1 MIDVIFNFLIQFDL
15 LIKNNLE
22 LSLILY
28 FLFSFLFF
36 TFSLPGSL
44 IIILASSF
52 FFGFITGFIINITTI
67 VLGSLCFFLF
77 FKNLFKKYFN
87 KQIEKFSYKL
97 NTIIKKSSFEYLV
110 LLRLIFGVPLFV
122 QNLFLSTL
130 NISKTK
136 FIITSFIG
144 FSPAIIIFT
153 YLGSKLLQVYE
164 IKNISYRDIFT
175 NEFIFILILFILF
188 LIFRIIY
195 NYKKND

>member
-1 MIDVIFNFLIQFDL
+1 MIDVIFNFLVQFDL

-87 KQIEKFSYKL
+87 KQIEKFSDKL
-97 NTIIKKSSFEYLV
+97 NKIVKKSSFEYLV

-136 FIITSFIG
+136 FIISSFIG
-144 FSPAIIIFT
+144 FTPYFLLFSFIGNQFSDLIEFKEFQLSNILSFELILIFLLLIIF
-153 YLGSKLLQVYE
+153 LLL
-164 IKNISYRDIFT
+164 RIF
-175 NEFIFILILFILF
+175 FKF
-188 LIFRIIY
+188 
-195 NYKKND
+195 K

>member
-77 FKNLFKKYFN
+77 FKNIFKKYFN
-87 KQIEKFSYKL
+87 KQIEKFSDKL

-136 FIITSFIG
+136 FIISSFIG
-144 FSPAIIIFT
+144 FTPYF
-153 YLGSKLLQVYE
+153 LLFSFIGNQFSNLIE
-164 IKNISYRDIFT
+164 IKEFQLSNILSF
-175 NEFIFILILFILF
+175 ELILIF
-188 LIFRIIY
+188 LILIILLLIRIFF
-195 NYKKND
+195 KFK

>member
-1 MIDVIFNFLIQFDL
+1 MIDVIFNFLLQFDL

-87 KQIEKFSYKL
+87 KQIEKFSDKL
-97 NTIIKKSSFEYLV
+97 NKIIKKSSFEYLV

-136 FIITSFIG
+136 FIISSFIG
-144 FSPAIIIFT
+144 FTPYFLLFSFIGNQFSNLIEVKEFQLSNILSFELILIFLLLIIF
-153 YLGSKLLQVYE
+153 LLL
-164 IKNISYRDIFT
+164 RIF
-175 NEFIFILILFILF
+175 FKF
-188 LIFRIIY
+188 
-195 NYKKND
+195 K

>member
-77 FKNLFKKYFN
+77 FKNIFKKYFN
-87 KQIEKFSYKL
+87 KQIEKFSDKL
-97 NTIIKKSSFEYLV
+97 NKIVKKSSFEYLV

-136 FIITSFIG
+136 FIISSFIG
-144 FSPAIIIFT
+144 FTPYFLLFSFVGNQFSDLIEVKEFQLSNILSFELILIFLLLIIF
-153 YLGSKLLQVYE
+153 LLL
-164 IKNISYRDIFT
+164 RIF
-175 NEFIFILILFILF
+175 FKF
-188 LIFRIIY
+188 
-195 NYKKND
+195 K

>member
-1 MIDVIFNFLIQFDL
+1 MIDVIFNFLIQTDL

-36 TFSLPGSL
+36 AFSLPGGL

-77 FKNLFKKYFN
+77 FKNIFKKYFN
-87 KQIEKFSYKL
+87 KQIEKFSDKL

-136 FIITSFIG
+136 FIFSSFIG
-144 FSPAIIIFT
+144 FTPYFLLFSFIGNQFSDLIEVKEFQFSNILSFELILIFLLLIIF
-153 YLGSKLLQVYE
+153 LLL
-164 IKNISYRDIFT
+164 RIF
-175 NEFIFILILFILF
+175 FKF
-188 LIFRIIY
+188 
-195 NYKKND
+195 K

>member
-1 MIDVIFNFLIQFDL
+1 MIDVIFNILIQFDL

-77 FKNLFKKYFN
+77 FKNIFKKYFN
-87 KQIEKFSYKL
+87 KQIEKFSDKL
-97 NTIIKKSSFEYLV
+97 NKIVKKSSFEYLV

-136 FIITSFIG
+136 FIISSFIG
-144 FSPAIIIFT
+144 FTPYFLLFSFIGNQFSDLIEVKEFQLSNILSFELILIFLLLIIF
-153 YLGSKLLQVYE
+153 LLL
-164 IKNISYRDIFT
+164 RIF
-175 NEFIFILILFILF
+175 FKF
-188 LIFRIIY
+188 
-195 NYKKND
+195 K

>member
-77 FKNLFKKYFN
+77 FKNIFKKYFN

-97 NTIIKKSSFEYLV
+97 NKIIKKSSFEYLV

-136 FIITSFIG
+136 FIISSFIG
-144 FSPAIIIFT
+144 FTPYF
-153 YLGSKLLQVYE
+153 LLFSFIGNQFSNLIEVKE
-164 IKNISYRDIFT
+164 FQLSNILSF
-175 NEFIFILILFILF
+175 ELILIF
-188 LIFRIIY
+188 LLLIMFLLLRIFF
-195 NYKKND
+195 KFK

>member
-77 FKNLFKKYFN
+77 FKNIFKKYFN
-87 KQIEKFSYKL
+87 KQIEKFSDKL
-97 NTIIKKSSFEYLV
+97 NKIIKKSSFEYLV

-136 FIITSFIG
+136 FIISSFIG
-144 FSPAIIIFT
+144 FTPYFLLFSFIGNQFSDLIEIKEFQISNILSFELILIFLLLIIF
-153 YLGSKLLQVYE
+153 LLL
-164 IKNISYRDIFT
+164 RIF
-175 NEFIFILILFILF
+175 FKF
-188 LIFRIIY
+188 
-195 NYKKND
+195 K

>member
-77 FKNLFKKYFN
+77 FKNIFKKYFN
-87 KQIEKFSYKL
+87 KQIEKFSDKL
-97 NTIIKKSSFEYLV
+97 NKIIKKSSFEYLV

-136 FIITSFIG
+136 FIISSFIG
-144 FSPAIIIFT
+144 FTPYFLLFSFIGNQFSNLIEVKEFQLSNILSFELVLIFLLLIIF
-153 YLGSKLLQVYE
+153 LLL
-164 IKNISYRDIFT
+164 RIF
-175 NEFIFILILFILF
+175 FKF
-188 LIFRIIY
+188 
-195 NYKKND
+195 K

>member
-77 FKNLFKKYFN
+77 FKNIFKKYFN
-87 KQIEKFSYKL
+87 KQIEKFSDKL
-97 NTIIKKSSFEYLV
+97 NKIIKKSSFEYLV

-136 FIITSFIG
+136 FIISSFIG
-144 FSPAIIIFT
+144 FTPYFLLFSFIGNQFSDLIEVKEFQLSNILSFELILIFLLLIIF
-153 YLGSKLLQVYE
+153 LLL
-164 IKNISYRDIFT
+164 RIF
-175 NEFIFILILFILF
+175 FKF
-188 LIFRIIY
+188 
-195 NYKKND
+195 K

>member
-15 LIKNNLE
+15 IIKNNLE

-77 FKNLFKKYFN
+77 FKNIFKKYFN
-87 KQIEKFSYKL
+87 KQIEKFSDKL
-97 NTIIKKSSFEYLV
+97 NKIIKKSSFEYLV

-136 FIITSFIG
+136 FIISSFIG
-144 FSPAIIIFT
+144 FTPYFLLFSFIGNQFSDLIEVKEFQLSNILSFELVLIFLLLIIF
-153 YLGSKLLQVYE
+153 LLL
-164 IKNISYRDIFT
+164 RIF
-175 NEFIFILILFILF
+175 FKF
-188 LIFRIIY
+188 
-195 NYKKND
+195 K

>member
-15 LIKNNLE
+15 LIKNNFE

-28 FLFSFLFF
+28 FLLSFFFF

-77 FKNLFKKYFN
+77 FKNIFKKYFN
-87 KQIEKFSYKL
+87 KQIEKFSDKL
-97 NTIIKKSSFEYLV
+97 NKIIKKSSFEYLV

-130 NISKTK
+130 KISKTK
-136 FIITSFIG
+136 FIISSFIG
-144 FSPAIIIFT
+144 FTPYFLLFSFIGNQFSDLIEVKEFQLRNILSFELILIFLILIIF
-153 YLGSKLLQVYE
+153 LL
-164 IKNISYRDIFT
+164 IRIF
-175 NEFIFILILFILF
+175 FKF
-188 LIFRIIY
+188 
-195 NYKKND
+195 K

>member
-1 MIDVIFNFLIQFDL
+1 MIDVIFNFLLQFDL

-77 FKNLFKKYFN
+77 FKNIFKKYFN
-87 KQIEKFSYKL
+87 KQIEKFSDKL
-97 NTIIKKSSFEYLV
+97 NKIIKKSSFEYLV

-136 FIITSFIG
+136 FIISSFIG
-144 FSPAIIIFT
+144 FTPYF
-153 YLGSKLLQVYE
+153 LLFSFIGNQFSDLIE
-164 IKNISYRDIFT
+164 IKEFQLSNILSF
-175 NEFIFILILFILF
+175 ELILIF
-188 LIFRIIY
+188 LLLIVFLLLRIFL
-195 NYKKND
+195 NLNK

>member
-1 MIDVIFNFLIQFDL
+1 MIDVIFNFLIQFNL

-77 FKNLFKKYFN
+77 FKNIFKKYFN
-87 KQIEKFSYKL
+87 KQIEKFSDKL
-97 NTIIKKSSFEYLV
+97 NKIIKKSSFEYLV

-136 FIITSFIG
+136 FIISSFIG
-144 FSPAIIIFT
+144 FTPYFLLFSFIGNQFSDLIEVKEFQLSNILSFELILIFLLLIIF
-153 YLGSKLLQVYE
+153 LLL
-164 IKNISYRDIFT
+164 RIF
-175 NEFIFILILFILF
+175 FKF
-188 LIFRIIY
+188 
-195 NYKKND
+195 K

>member
-22 LSLILY
+22 LSLIIY

-77 FKNLFKKYFN
+77 FKNIFKKYFN
-87 KQIEKFSYKL
+87 KQIEKFSDKL
-97 NTIIKKSSFEYLV
+97 NKIIKKSSFEYLV

-136 FIITSFIG
+136 FIISSFIG
-144 FSPAIIIFT
+144 FTPYF
-153 YLGSKLLQVYE
+153 LLFSFIGNQFSDLIEVKE
-164 IKNISYRDIFT
+164 FQLSNILSF
-175 NEFIFILILFILF
+175 ELILIF
-188 LIFRIIY
+188 LILIILLLIRIFF
-195 NYKKND
+195 KFK

>member
-77 FKNLFKKYFN
+77 FKNIFKKYFN
-87 KQIEKFSYKL
+87 KQIEKFGDKL
-97 NTIIKKSSFEYLV
+97 NKIIKKSSFEYLV

-136 FIITSFIG
+136 FIISSFIG
-144 FSPAIIIFT
+144 FTPYFLLFSFIGNQFSDLIEIKEFQLSNILSFELILIFLLLIIF
-153 YLGSKLLQVYE
+153 LLL
-164 IKNISYRDIFT
+164 RIF
-175 NEFIFILILFILF
+175 FKF
-188 LIFRIIY
+188 
-195 NYKKND
+195 K

>member
-67 VLGSLCFFLF
+67 ILGSLCFFLF

-87 KQIEKFSYKL
+87 KQIEKFSDKL

-136 FIITSFIG
+136 FIISSFVGFTPYFLLFSFIG
-144 FSPAIIIFT
+144 NQFSNLI
-153 YLGSKLLQVYE
+153 E
-164 IKNISYRDIFT
+164 IKEFQLSNILSF
-175 NEFIFILILFILF
+175 ELILIF
-188 LIFRIIY
+188 LILIILLLIRIFF
-195 NYKKND
+195 KFK

>member
-87 KQIEKFSYKL
+87 KQIEKFSDKL

-136 FIITSFIG
+136 FIISSFIG
-144 FSPAIIIFT
+144 FTPYFLLFSFIGNQFSNLIEIKEFQLSNILSFELILIFLILIIF
-153 YLGSKLLQVYE
+153 LL
-164 IKNISYRDIFT
+164 IRIF
-175 NEFIFILILFILF
+175 FKF
-188 LIFRIIY
+188 
-195 NYKKND
+195 K

>member
-77 FKNLFKKYFN
+77 FKNIFKKYFN
-87 KQIEKFSYKL
+87 KQIEKFSDKL
-97 NTIIKKSSFEYLV
+97 NKIIKKSSFEYLV

-136 FIITSFIG
+136 FIISSFIG
-144 FSPAIIIFT
+144 FSPYFLLFSFIGNQFSNLIEVKEFQLSNILSFELILIFFLLIIF
-153 YLGSKLLQVYE
+153 LL
-164 IKNISYRDIFT
+164 IRIF
-175 NEFIFILILFILF
+175 FKF
-188 LIFRIIY
+188 
-195 NYKKND
+195 K

>member
-77 FKNLFKKYFN
+77 FKNIFKKYFN
-87 KQIEKFSYKL
+87 KQIEKFSDKL
-97 NTIIKKSSFEYLV
+97 NKIIKKSSFEYLV

-136 FIITSFIG
+136 FIISSFIG
-144 FSPAIIIFT
+144 FTPYFLLFSFIGNQFSNLIEVKEFQISNILSFELILIFLILIIF
-153 YLGSKLLQVYE
+153 LLL
-164 IKNISYRDIFT
+164 R
-175 NEFIFILILFILF
+175 IFIKF
-188 LIFRIIY
+188 
-195 NYKKND
+195 K

>member
-77 FKNLFKKYFN
+77 FKNIFKKYFN
-87 KQIEKFSYKL
+87 KQTEKFNDKL

-136 FIITSFIG
+136 FIISSFIG
-144 FSPAIIIFT
+144 FTPYF
-153 YLGSKLLQVYE
+153 LLFSFIGNQFSNLIEVKE
-164 IKNISYRDIFT
+164 FQLSNILSF
-175 NEFIFILILFILF
+175 ELILIF
-188 LIFRIIY
+188 LILIIPLLIRIFF
-195 NYKKND
+195 KFK

>member
-87 KQIEKFSYKL
+87 KQIEKFSDKL

-136 FIITSFIG
+136 FIISSFVGFTPYFLLFSFIG
-144 FSPAIIIFT
+144 NQFSDLIEIKEFQLSNILSFELILIFLLLIIF
-153 YLGSKLLQVYE
+153 LLL
-164 IKNISYRDIFT
+164 RIF
-175 NEFIFILILFILF
+175 FKF
-188 LIFRIIY
+188 
-195 NYKKND
+195 K

>member
-87 KQIEKFSYKL
+87 KQIEKFSDKL
-97 NTIIKKSSFEYLV
+97 NKIIKKSSFEYLV

-136 FIITSFIG
+136 FIISSFIG
-144 FSPAIIIFT
+144 FTPYFLLFSFIGNQFSDLIEIKELQLSNILSFELILIFLLLIIF
-153 YLGSKLLQVYE
+153 LLL
-164 IKNISYRDIFT
+164 RIF
-175 NEFIFILILFILF
+175 FKF
-188 LIFRIIY
+188 
-195 NYKKND
+195 K

>member
-77 FKNLFKKYFN
+77 FKNIFKKYFN
-87 KQIEKFSYKL
+87 KQIEKFSDKL
-97 NTIIKKSSFEYLV
+97 NKIIKKSSFEYLV

-136 FIITSFIG
+136 FIISSFIG
-144 FSPAIIIFT
+144 FTPYFLLFSFIGNQFSDLIEVKEFQLSNILSFELILIFLLLIIF
-153 YLGSKLLQVYE
+153 LLL
-164 IKNISYRDIFT
+164 RIFL
-175 NEFIFILILFILF
+175 NL
-188 LIFRIIY
+188 
-195 NYKKND
+195 NK

>member
-1 MIDVIFNFLIQFDL
+1 MIDVIFNFLLQFEL

-77 FKNLFKKYFN
+77 FKNIFKKYFN
-87 KQIEKFSYKL
+87 KQIEKFSDKL
-97 NTIIKKSSFEYLV
+97 NKIIKKSSFEYLI

-136 FIITSFIG
+136 FIISSFIG
-144 FSPAIIIFT
+144 FTPYF
-153 YLGSKLLQVYE
+153 LLFSFIGNQFSDLIEVKE
-164 IKNISYRDIFT
+164 FQLSNILSF
-175 NEFIFILILFILF
+175 ELILIFLL
-188 LIFRIIY
+188 LIFFLLLRIFF
-195 NYKKND
+195 KFK

>member
-77 FKNLFKKYFN
+77 FKNIFKKYFN
-87 KQIEKFSYKL
+87 KKIEKFSDKL
-97 NTIIKKSSFEYLV
+97 NKIIKKSSFEYLV

-136 FIITSFIG
+136 FIISSFIG
-144 FSPAIIIFT
+144 FTPYFLLFSFIGNQFSDLIEVKEFQLSNILSFELILIFLILIIF
-153 YLGSKLLQVYE
+153 LL
-164 IKNISYRDIFT
+164 IRIF
-175 NEFIFILILFILF
+175 FKF
-188 LIFRIIY
+188 
-195 NYKKND
+195 K

>member
-77 FKNLFKKYFN
+77 FKNIFKKYFN
-87 KQIEKFSYKL
+87 KQIEKFSDKL
-97 NTIIKKSSFEYLV
+97 NKIIKKSSFEYLV
-110 LLRLIFGVPLFV
+110 LLRLVIGVPLFV

-130 NISKTK
+130 NISKSK
-136 FIITSFIG
+136 FLISSFIG
-144 FSPAIIIFT
+144 FTPYFLLFSFIGNQFSDLIEVKEFQLSNFLSFELILIFLLLIIF
-153 YLGSKLLQVYE
+153 LLL
-164 IKNISYRDIFT
+164 RIF
-175 NEFIFILILFILF
+175 FKF
-188 LIFRIIY
+188 
-195 NYKKND
+195 K

>member
-1 MIDVIFNFLIQFDL
+1 MIDIIFNFLIQFDL

-52 FFGFITGFIINITTI
+52 FFGFIAGFIINITTI

-77 FKNLFKKYFN
+77 FKNLFEKYFN
-87 KQIEKFSYKL
+87 KQIEKFSDKL
-97 NTIIKKSSFEYLV
+97 NKIIKKSSFEYLV

-122 QNLFLSTL
+122 QNLFLSSL

-136 FIITSFIG
+136 FIISSFIG
-144 FSPAIIIFT
+144 FTPYFLLFSFIGNQFSDLIEVKEFQLSNILSFELILIFLLLIIF
-153 YLGSKLLQVYE
+153 LL
-164 IKNISYRDIFT
+164 
-175 NEFIFILILFILF
+175 L
-188 LIFRIIY
+188 RIY
-195 NYKKND
+195 FKFK

>member
-87 KQIEKFSYKL
+87 KQIEKFSDKL
-97 NTIIKKSSFEYLV
+97 NKIIKKSSFEYLV

-136 FIITSFIG
+136 FIISSFIG
-144 FSPAIIIFT
+144 FTPYFLLFSFIGNQFSDLIEVKEFQLSNILSFELVLIFLILIIF
-153 YLGSKLLQVYE
+153 LLL
-164 IKNISYRDIFT
+164 RIF
-175 NEFIFILILFILF
+175 FKF
-188 LIFRIIY
+188 
-195 NYKKND
+195 K

>member
-87 KQIEKFSYKL
+87 KQIEKFSDKL

-136 FIITSFIG
+136 FIISSFIG
-144 FSPAIIIFT
+144 FTPYF
-153 YLGSKLLQVYE
+153 LLFSFIGNQFSNLIEVKE
-164 IKNISYRDIFT
+164 FQLSNILSF
-175 NEFIFILILFILF
+175 ELILIF
-188 LIFRIIY
+188 LILIIPLLIRIFF
-195 NYKKND
+195 KFK

>member
-1 MIDVIFNFLIQFDL
+1 MIDFIFNFLIQFDL

-77 FKNLFKKYFN
+77 FKNIFKKYFN
-87 KQIEKFSYKL
+87 KQIEKFSDKL
-97 NTIIKKSSFEYLV
+97 NKIIKKSSFEYLV

-136 FIITSFIG
+136 FIISSFIG
-144 FSPAIIIFT
+144 FTPYFLLFSFIGNQFSDLIEVKEFQLSNILSFELILIFLLLIIF
-153 YLGSKLLQVYE
+153 LLL
-164 IKNISYRDIFT
+164 RIF
-175 NEFIFILILFILF
+175 FKF
-188 LIFRIIY
+188 
-195 NYKKND
+195 K

>member
-77 FKNLFKKYFN
+77 FKNIFKKYFN
-87 KQIEKFSYKL
+87 KQIEKFSDKL
-97 NTIIKKSSFEYLV
+97 NKIIKKSSFEYLV

-136 FIITSFIG
+136 FIISSFIG
-144 FSPAIIIFT
+144 FSPYF
-153 YLGSKLLQVYE
+153 LLFSFIGNQFSNLIEVKE
-164 IKNISYRDIFT
+164 FQLSNILSF
-175 NEFIFILILFILF
+175 EFLHLLKFLIL
-188 LIFRIIY
+188 RS
-195 NYKKND
+195 K

>member
-77 FKNLFKKYFN
+77 FKNIFKKYFN
-87 KQIEKFSYKL
+87 KQIEKFSDKL
-97 NTIIKKSSFEYLV
+97 NKIIKKSSFEYLI

-136 FIITSFIG
+136 FIISSFIG
-144 FSPAIIIFT
+144 FTPYFLLFSFIGNQFSDLIEVKEFQLSNILSFELILIFLLLIIF
-153 YLGSKLLQVYE
+153 LLL
-164 IKNISYRDIFT
+164 RIF
-175 NEFIFILILFILF
+175 FKF
-188 LIFRIIY
+188 
-195 NYKKND
+195 K

>member
-87 KQIEKFSYKL
+87 KQIEKFSDKL

-110 LLRLIFGVPLFV
+110 LLRLIFGIPLFV

-136 FIITSFIG
+136 FIISSFIG
-144 FSPAIIIFT
+144 FTPYFLLFSFT
-153 YLGSKLLQVYE
+153 GNQFSNLIEVKEFQLS
-164 IKNISYRDIFT
+164 NILSF
-175 NEFIFILILFILF
+175 ELILIF
-188 LIFRIIY
+188 LILIILLLIRIFF
-195 NYKKND
+195 KFK

>member
-77 FKNLFKKYFN
+77 FKNIFKKYFN
-87 KQIEKFSYKL
+87 KQIEKFSDKL
-97 NTIIKKSSFEYLV
+97 NKIIKKSSFEYLV

-136 FIITSFIG
+136 FIISSFIG
-144 FSPAIIIFT
+144 FTPYF
-153 YLGSKLLQVYE
+153 LLFSFIGNQFSDLIEVKE
-164 IKNISYRDIFT
+164 FQLSNILSF
-175 NEFIFILILFILF
+175 ELILIF
-188 LIFRIIY
+188 LILIILLLLRIFF
-195 NYKKND
+195 KFK

>member
-1 MIDVIFNFLIQFDL
+1 MIDVIFNFLLQFDL

-77 FKNLFKKYFN
+77 FKNIFKKYFN
-87 KQIEKFSYKL
+87 KQIEKFSDKL
-97 NTIIKKSSFEYLV
+97 NKIIKKSSFEYLV
-110 LLRLIFGVPLFV
+110 LLRLILGVPLFV

-136 FIITSFIG
+136 FIISSFIG
-144 FSPAIIIFT
+144 FTPYFLLFSFIGNQFSDLIEVKEFQLSNILSFELILIFLLLIIF
-153 YLGSKLLQVYE
+153 LLL
-164 IKNISYRDIFT
+164 RIF
-175 NEFIFILILFILF
+175 FKF
-188 LIFRIIY
+188 
-195 NYKKND
+195 K

>member
-1 MIDVIFNFLIQFDL
+1 MIDFIFNFLIQFDL

-67 VLGSLCFFLF
+67 VLGSLFFFLF

-87 KQIEKFSYKL
+87 KQIEKFSDKL

-136 FIITSFIG
+136 FIISSFIG
-144 FSPAIIIFT
+144 FTPYFLLFSFIGNQFSDLIEIKEFQLSNILSFELILIFLLLIIF
-153 YLGSKLLQVYE
+153 LLL
-164 IKNISYRDIFT
+164 RIF
-175 NEFIFILILFILF
+175 FKF
-188 LIFRIIY
+188 
-195 NYKKND
+195 K